1 MSIIRIAGRYAK
13 SLIDLAVDQNK
24 LDRIKSDIDLF
35 HTACKNRELLL
46 LLKSPI
52 VQGSKK
58 HSILKAIFADK
69 VDPLTLSFFNIL
81 VTKGRENYLPEISE
95 EFLNQYRQMKNIS
108 VVKLTTA
115 VPMDEPTLDALRK
128 KLVTSPSTQNTID
141 LITVVKP
148 AILGG
153 FQLEFDNK
161 LYDASLQHRLEDMR
175 KTIEKRQF
183 VSTI

>member
-1 MSIIRIAGRYAK
+1 MSVIRIAGRYAK

-24 LDRIKSDIDLF
+24 LERIKADIDLF
-35 HTACKNRELLL
+35 QQACKNRDLRL

-58 HSILKAIFADK
+58 QSIIRAIFEQK
-69 VDPLTLSFFNIL
+69 VDALTNAFFNIL
-81 VTKGRENYLPEISE
+81 VSKGRENYLPEIAD

-115 VPMDEPTLDALRK
+115 VPMDEKTLEALRQ
-128 KLVTSPSTQNTID
+128 KLESSSSTQNNIE
-141 LITVVKP
+141 LITAVKP
-148 AILGG
+148 TILGG

-161 LYDASLQHRLEDMR
+161 LYDASIQHRMDELR
-175 KTIEKRQF
+175 KIIDKRQF
-183 VSTI
+183 IASI